1 MAGHYPGP
9 FGPPAGAPAPG
20 GAALR
25 PPGRFGVPG
34 RVLCCL
40 APLLTVGFL
49 GVVPSL
55 LLAVRRRRVFDVIG
69 AVLFCLVFV
78 VFLVSIPLAGGARHE
93 NTADTT
99 GAVAMVL
106 LWLGAPLH
114 YLAMDRRPLW
124 PLPAVAVPAPYYR
137 PDRPGH
143 PLHPAPVAWYPPPA
157 GVPLPAT
164 AAPAPAAEAD
174 PYALVARYHAPAAA
188 PPAPPAAATPAP
200 WAPPAAEPP
209 AAPPAP
215 ARTGDDLQQL
225 GELLRRQ
232 SREGRP

>member
-1 MAGHYPGP
+1 MAGHYPGQ
-9 FGPPAGAPAPG
+9 FGPPAGGPAPG
-20 GAALR
+20 GADQR

-78 VFLVSIPLAGGARHE
+78 VFLVSIPLAGGAKHE

-124 PLPAVAVPAPYYR
+124 PAPVLAVPAPYYQ
-137 PDRPGH
+137 PVH
-143 PLHPAPVAWYPPPA
+143 PVQTAWYPPPPVA
-157 GVPLPAT
+157 PLLGAPLPT
-164 AAPAPAAEAD
+164 TGAPVPVAEAD
-174 PYALVARYHAPAAA
+174 PYALVARYHAPAA
-188 PPAPPAAATPAP
+188 TPAP
-200 WAPPAAEPP
+200 VVPVAPAAPVAAEPP
-209 AAPPAP
+209 AAAPAP

>member
-1 MAGHYPGP
+1 MAGHYPGQ
-9 FGPPAGAPAPG
+9 FGPPAGGPAPG
-20 GAALR
+20 GADQR
-25 PPGRFGVPG
+25 PPGRFGAPG

-55 LLAVRRRRVFDVIG
+55 LLAVRRKRVVDVIG

-78 VFLVSIPLAGGARHE
+78 VFLVSIALAGGAKHE

-114 YLAMDRRPLW
+114 YLAMDRRALW
-124 PLPAVAVPAPYYR
+124 PSPVLAVPAPYYQ
-137 PDRPGH
+137 
-143 PLHPAPVAWYPPPA
+143 PVQPVQSAWYPPPTA
-157 GVPLPAT
+157 PLPGAPLPT
-164 AAPAPAAEAD
+164 TGPPAPVAEAD
-174 PYALVARYHAPAAA
+174 PYALVARYHAPAA
-188 PPAPPAAATPAP
+188 TPAP
-200 WAPPAAEPP
+200 AAPVAPLTAEPP
-209 AAPPAP
+209 AAAPAP
-215 ARTGDDLQQL
+215 ARTADDLQQL

>member
-20 GAALR
+20 GADQR

-40 APLLTVGFL
+40 APLLTVGLL

-55 LLAVRRRRVFDVIG
+55 LLAVRRKRVFDVIG

-78 VFLVSIPLAGGARHE
+78 VFLVSIALAGGSKSP

-99 GAVAMVL
+99 GTVAMVL

-124 PLPAVAVPAPYYR
+124 PAPVLAVPAPYYQ
-137 PDRPGH
+137 
-143 PLHPAPVAWYPPPA
+143 PAPPVQPVQPAWYPPPPVA
-157 GVPLPAT
+157 PLPMTGVP
-164 AAPAPAAEAD
+164 APTAEAD
-174 PYALVARYHAPAAA
+174 PYALVARYHAP
-188 PPAPPAAATPAP
+188 PAAGTPVAG
-200 WAPPAAEPP
+200 APAAVEPQP
-209 AAPPAP
+209 AAPAP